1 MITDEITCFILCVNS
16 LNTKS
21 EYNGSEINEQGSV
34 YLT

>member
-16 LNTKS
+16 LYLEVNRK
-21 EYNGSEINEQGSV
+21 GSEINEQGSV